1 MDRAAFLQSTAA
13 GLAGASALVSLRG
26 VAGAADMVGT
36 VLRMT
41 ILQAHTPRA
50 LMGRLSGAFF
60 AAAIAGNRVGDGET
74 GGVAALAGPQVAVW
88 TGGLACV
95 AGTIAP
101 ISSHDAKSLHWTW

>member
-1 MDRAAFLQSTAA
+1 
-13 GLAGASALVSLRG
+13 
-26 VAGAADMVGT
+26 

-50 LMGRLSGAFF
+50 LMGRLSGSFF

-88 TGGLACV
+88 TGGLACI
-95 AGTIAP
+95 AGTLLLAWRVP
-101 ISSHDAKSLHWTW
+101 GLWRHDTPASDHQQPAVTSGPEQPAAGLGDVAVEGA